1 MKDRKLKQRRS
12 DPHRNG
18 RAAAIAATLV
28 LSLPFGLS
36 LPAQGQNSPAS
47 PAAKAETLQSTEQA
61 LRDAKERAATLARNT
76 ELSEAELMALRQ
88 RLIAVA
94 AREHE
99 RTGTVDQLERR
110 MADLI
115 EREAVKKA
123 SLNGQRGQLAAL
135 IAALQRI
142 AATPPTALIAL
153 PAAPADT
160 IRSALLLR
168 GTVPAIEDRAR
179 VLARDLEALAELRTA
194 LVSARIRLDAERKTL
209 QQDRTA
215 LEALVARKASALTG
229 TKAAQQQA
237 AAEAAKL
244 GRDAISLRDL
254 VRKLEAARE
263 TARLQEER
271 EALRREAEAQTRL
284 REKPAQQAVQSP
296 PAPRIK
302 PQAKQQDIIAALPP
316 PDIRQNGLEAPRSG
330 NLPVPGRIVGAFG
343 AAKDGAP
350 SDGVTVS
357 SRPGASVIAPQGG
370 TVVFAGPFKG
380 LGKLLII
387 EHRGAYHLLL
397 AGLARIDA
405 SIGEKVLAGE
415 PVGVMPA
422 TGPADPTL
430 YMELRRKGRP
440 VNPTPWLSARRNGKN
455 G

>member
-1 MKDRKLKQRRS
+1 VKDRKLKQHRS
-12 DPHRNG
+12 DPHRRG
-18 RAAAIAATLV
+18 PAAAIAAALV
-28 LSLPFGLS
+28 LSICPGLS
-36 LPAQGQNSPAS
+36 LPAQSQNSPAS
-47 PAAKAETLQSTEQA
+47 PSAKAETLQSTERA
-61 LRDAKERAATLARNT
+61 LRDAKERAAKLARNT
-76 ELSEAELMALRQ
+76 ELSEAELTALRQ

-99 RTGTVDQLERR
+99 RTETVDQLERR
-110 MADLI
+110 MADMVK
-115 EREAVKKA
+115 REAAKKA
-123 SLNGQRGQLAAL
+123 SLNGQRRQLAAL

-142 AATPPTALIAL
+142 ASTPPTALIAL

-194 LVSARIRLDAERKTL
+194 LVSARVSLDAERKTL
-209 QQDRTA
+209 RQDRAA
-215 LEALVARKASALTG
+215 LEALVARKAKALRG
-229 TKAAQQQA
+229 TKAAQRR
-237 AAEAAKL
+237 AAEQTARL
-244 GRDAISLRDL
+244 GREAVSLRDL
-254 VRKLEAARE
+254 VRKLDAARNA
-263 TARLQEER
+263 ARQREER
-271 EALRREAEAQTRL
+271 EARRRKAEEQTRL
-284 REKPAQQAVQSP
+284 REKQARPAVPSRP
-296 PAPRIK
+296 EPVV
-302 PQAKQQDIIAALPP
+302 KQRKIIAALPP
-316 PDIRQNGLEAPRSG
+316 SNIRKNGLRTPRAG
-330 NLPVPGRIVGAFG
+330 ILPVPGRIIGTFG

-350 SDGVTVS
+350 SDGVTVRS
-357 SRPGASVIAPQGG
+357 HPGASVIAPQGG

-415 PVGVMPA
+415 PVGTMPT
-422 TGPADPTL
+422 TGTADPTL
-430 YMELRRKGRP
+430 YLELRRKGQP

>member
-1 MKDRKLKQRRS
+1 M
-12 DPHRNG
+12 
-18 RAAAIAATLV
+18 
-28 LSLPFGLS
+28 LSLSCNLS
-36 LPAQGQNSPAS
+36 LPALGQNSTAS
-47 PAAKAETLQSTEQA
+47 SVTKAETLQSTEQA
-61 LRDAKERAATLARNT
+61 LRDAKERAAKLARST
-76 ELSEAELMALRQ
+76 ELSEAELTSLRR

-99 RTGTVDQLERR
+99 RTGTVAQLERR
-110 MADLI
+110 MVDMT
-115 EREAVKKA
+115 EREAAKKA
-123 SLNGQRGQLAAL
+123 SLDGQRRQLAAL
-135 IAALQRI
+135 LAALQRI

-179 VLARDLEALAELRTA
+179 ALARDLDALAELRTA
-194 LVSARIRLDAERKTL
+194 LVSARVRLDAERRTL
-209 QQDRTA
+209 QQDRTS
-215 LEALVARKASALTG
+215 LEALVARKADALAG

-237 AAEAAKL
+237 AEDAARL
-244 GRDAISLRDL
+244 GREALSLRDL
-254 VRKLEAARE
+254 VRKLDAARDA
-263 TARLQEER
+263 ARKAEAR
-271 EALRREAEAQTRL
+271 EAQRQKAEEQTRL
-284 REKPAQQAVQSP
+284 RENAARQSAPSP
-296 PAPRIK
+296 PAPRTKPETK
-302 PQAKQQDIIAALPP
+302 PQAGQRDIIAALPP
-316 PDIRQNGLEAPRSG
+316 PDLRKDGLGTARSG

-343 AAKDGAP
+343 AEKDGAP
-350 SDGVTVS
+350 SDGVTVAS
-357 SRPGASVIAPQGG
+357 HPGASVVAPQGG
-370 TVVFAGPFKG
+370 TIVFAGPFKG